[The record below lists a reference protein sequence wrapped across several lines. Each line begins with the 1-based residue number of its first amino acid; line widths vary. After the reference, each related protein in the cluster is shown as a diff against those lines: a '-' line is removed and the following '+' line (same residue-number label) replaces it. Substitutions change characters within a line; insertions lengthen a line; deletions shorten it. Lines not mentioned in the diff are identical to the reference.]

1 MASTVFLEFRHV
13 SNRPGLPRKSQKR
26 LRSDSHSHALTI
38 FQSELFLYAILLIN
52 RIFFLIKGKTDN
64 AVKKQVEIANK
75 LKRFSAATEK
85 KIMRP

>member
-1 MASTVFLEFRHV
+1 MLVIDLAFRE
-13 SNRPGLPRKSQKR
+13 NPRN
-26 LRSDSHSHALTI
+26 ACAATLTLMLSL
-38 FQSELFLYAILLIN
+38 FFKSELFLYAILLIN